1 MNERLVR
8 DARHFSF
15 FQLVKQLLR
24 GQPGAVSP
32 GEAGPPEREPIRFR
46 PAASLAFP
54 ASDVASVESL
64 GPRGEHRTERYRV
77 TVNFMGLYGPASPMP
92 NHFTEEIL
100 WAGREGRGARD
111 FIDLFNHRM
120 ISFVHRSWEKYRF
133 PEQFRADPLDPF
145 TERMFCLLGL
155 GTSGMREAAGV
166 EPPPLLRTAALLSS
180 RQRSAAGLEC
190 LLRAHFPGAAVRVEP
205 CIARKVRIPP
215 GGLMQLGRR
224 GARLGEDACL
234 GERVS
239 DRSGTFRIV
248 LGPMLRPEFDAFL
261 PLGERLARLVRLTRL
276 YVVDPLD
283 FEVLLLLKESE
294 LPALRLLPGG
304 DLPLGQASWIRPTG
318 RQEGRGGPFV
328 RTLDPLARR
337 ASGQDLGT
345 GPDGGLDHRTASS
358 PQGARR

>member
-8 DARHFSF
+8 DARQFSF

-24 GQPGAVSP
+24 GQPGAVPP
-32 GEAGPPEREPIRFR
+32 GEAGPPAREPIRFR

-54 ASDVASVESL
+54 ASDVASVEPL
-64 GPRGEHRTERYRV
+64 GPQGEDRTERYRV

-100 WAGREGRGARD
+100 WAGPEGQGARD

-120 ISFVHRSWEKYRF
+120 ISFVHRSWVKYRF
-133 PEQFRADPLDPF
+133 PEQFRADPPDPF

-155 GTSGMREAAGV
+155 GTNGMRDAVAV
-166 EPPPLLRTAALLSS
+166 ESLPLLRTAALLSS
-180 RQRSAAGLEC
+180 RQRSAVGLEC
-190 LLRAHFPGAAVRVEP
+190 LLRAHFPEVAVRVEP

-215 GGLMQLGRR
+215 NGLMQLGRR

-234 GERVS
+234 GERVP

-248 LGPMLRPEFDAFL
+248 IGPLKRPAFDAFL
-261 PLGERLARLVRLTRL
+261 PRGECLGRLTRLTRL
-276 YVVDPLD
+276 YLVDPLN
-283 FEVLLLLKESE
+283 FEVVLLLEPPE

-304 DLPLGQASWIRPTG
+304 DLPLGHASWVRPTG
-318 RQEGRGGPFV
+318 RREGRVQVSV

-337 ASGQDLGT
+337 ASGQELQARPVVE
-345 GPDGGLDHRTASS
+345 PDRRTTAS
-358 PQGARR
+358 PPGARR